1 MILVSFGAAAKW
13 ADLKH
18 CCDAEVGID
27 VDPSRDTRT
36 KELLH
41 TESDLRFT
49 ADPNRNKNL
58 ILSDCGEASRC
69 VNLPAYVNPML
80 LIPPAFHNTRSA
92 SMYANVSLT
101 QSVSLVPQPSSTDLV
116 KLYGLCSN
124 CLLNVTTARDQLKPA
139 DTHARSVV
147 LSMSMTYARS
157 TAGIFY

>member
-1 MILVSFGAAAKW
+1 MIVVSFGAAAKW
-13 ADLKH
+13 ANLKH
-18 CCDAEVGID
+18 CFDDDDDREGEKD
-27 VDPSRDTRT
+27 VDPNWDGRT
-36 KELLH
+36 NNLLIPRA
-41 TESDLRFT
+41 ESDLRFT

-139 DTHARSVV
+139 DTR
-147 LSMSMTYARS
+147 
-157 TAGIFY
+157 